1 MQKWEYKTAKMN
13 TEGWFVGEVLDTGSF
28 DSMLNSL
35 GSQGWELISAFDTKQ
50 TNGASREVVAVFKR
64 PK

>member
-1 MQKWEYKTAKMN
+1 MN
-13 TEGWFVGEVLDTGSF
+13 TEGWFIGGVLDTDSF

-35 GSQGWELISAFDTKQ
+35 GSQGWELISAFDTNQ